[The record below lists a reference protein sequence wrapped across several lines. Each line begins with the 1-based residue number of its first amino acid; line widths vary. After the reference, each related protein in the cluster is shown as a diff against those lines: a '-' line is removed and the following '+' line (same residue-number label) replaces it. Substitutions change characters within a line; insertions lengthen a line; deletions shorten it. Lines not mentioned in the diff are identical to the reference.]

1 MEEYGSLFARLEQLE
16 LKFQQGLCNEALADA
31 LSYLGEDD
39 GSIWNWLQG
48 QYIEPFQKS
57 HQRMKEANLEQLKE
71 YSYFYGETCLDDV
84 QIIWYDQKG
93 FLIYKSNNQII
104 VKTDQF
110 CLHPQGL
117 SVVVNSLNIEEL
129 LDYIRR
135 CKYVGSAPNYMEPVY
150 LYYDQDVFDAFV
162 QCVDFR
168 EMIAGGYVVIL
179 IGEEQCRAFF
189 EDAQAIMPQRVLG
202 SECQK
207 IDRIVHQIINQKIQN
222 MERYKKNIDQ
232 YYGDFGSEI
241 IQRVQ
246 AGKPK
251 ILFVTSYFTT
261 VLQYH
266 TRDCRNAAEKM
277 GLETELLIERG
288 PIFRTTK
295 EYCTEALD
303 RFRPDIVFCIDHF
316 RFENDLWP
324 KEIVWIA
331 WVQDFLT
338 KIMDPSTPAK
348 LGERDFVMTHFTTW
362 KKFREIGYCS
372 DRLIEA
378 AIPASSDVYKIYDL
392 TAEEKK
398 QYTCGVCL
406 VCHASDVDAHIEQ
419 FVKQNQM
426 DQELADVICEI
437 YKGYQSYVYESGE
450 VFYNV
455 NLFKEFI
462 SGCLL
467 QVYNA
472 KMESNMIDGIAKDMY
487 ENFNQRVYR
496 QALVD
501 WILDAG
507 ITDIKLWGNGWSDHE
522 KYKSYAMG
530 SAENGETL
538 SKIYQAAKIV
548 IGNNVMTTAAARAW
562 ETMLSGGFYLSN
574 YIPPEE
580 DITDIRKIVEVGQD
594 VIMFYGKDDLIK
606 KIHYYL
612 EYEEERQIMIE
623 RGRKAAL
630 ENMTYDILMERMLQ
644 KVKAQISWGGV
655 ENSDR

>member
-644 KVKAQISWGGV
+644 KVKAQISWGG
-655 ENSDR
+655 

>member
-644 KVKAQISWGGV
+644 KVKAQISWGGGR
-655 ENSDR
+655 E

>member
-644 KVKAQISWGGV
+644 KVKAQISWGGG
-655 ENSDR
+655 